1 MMNSTLPLIA
11 IIIVG
16 TLCIV
21 LAQQQQQN
29 AWAQGSQDLIRSFST
44 HNSNNNNQNSSQRRK
59 NQRPLNVDDQN
70 DRFGGSGRNRHGSSS
85 SSSSSDTDATCNL
98 NYQFDYFVLAIQW
111 PSSFCLEKQRCN
123 HTIAQQH
130 KWLIH
135 GLWPNQYPQQ
145 AIGRRNR
152 RTVTLIDDQKQQ
164 QRQQQSKKY
173 GSGSNNPNTAAATAE
188 YCCGPKYDQSI
199 MHQGNLYNELLEK
212 WPTLHPGNYH
222 HGFWK
227 HEWEKHGTCARN
239 VRPLKNQRKYFETIL
254 GLYNRFNL
262 STTSFQNGQHYD
274 IGDVHRNLRKNI
286 GDYKIRLE
294 CSLVDDY
301 FSRQKR
307 QQQQQNRNR
316 NQNRERNQSNNNG
329 DGSQISVFSE
339 IHICLN
345 KTLHPIDCIR
355 RDDYQCRNRILFP

>member
-1 MMNSTLPLIA
+1 MNSNLPLIA

-21 LAQQQQQN
+21 SAQQQQQEQQN

-44 HNSNNNNQNSSQRRK
+44 HNSNNNNQNSNQRRK

-70 DRFGGSGRNRHGSSS
+70 DRFGGSGRNRHG

-254 GLYNRFNL
+254 GLYNQFNL

-307 QQQQQNRNR
+307 QQQQNRNR